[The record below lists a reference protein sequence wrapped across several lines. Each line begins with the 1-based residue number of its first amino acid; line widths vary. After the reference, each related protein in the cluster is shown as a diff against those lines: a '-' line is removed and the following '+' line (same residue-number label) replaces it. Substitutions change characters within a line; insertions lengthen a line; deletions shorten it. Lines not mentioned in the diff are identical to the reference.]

1 MDRGSAHR
9 PYLQEVSEEPAIA
22 TRIAYDHTL
31 VDACGVRLSCA
42 DMLDSFAVAVVTVIA
57 VIIILAIIIIII
69 IIIIIVIIH
78 LSDVNHADISLYSST
93 THAAQRDRSQPRAA
107 DSLGVIQPAR

>member
-57 VIIILAIIIIII
+57 VIIILTIII

-78 LSDVNHADISLYSST
+78 LSDVNHADISLYSSN

>member
-9 PYLQEVSEEPAIA
+9 PSLQEVSEEPAIA

-57 VIIILAIIIIII
+57 VIIILTII

-107 DSLGVIQPAR
+107 DRLGVIQPAR

>member
-57 VIIILAIIIIII
+57 VIIILTIIIV
-69 IIIIIVIIH
+69 IIVIIH
-78 LSDVNHADISLYSST
+78 LSDVNHADISLYSSN

>member
-1 MDRGSAHR
+1 
-9 PYLQEVSEEPAIA
+9 
-22 TRIAYDHTL
+22 
-31 VDACGVRLSCA
+31 
-42 DMLDSFAVAVVTVIA
+42 MLDSFAVAVVTVIA
-57 VIIILAIIIIII
+57 VIIILTIII